1 MDAPPLMERRKA
13 AAARRQKPVRMQI
26 REFTATGDGGHGH
39 DGLPFPTELRLET
52 TEVDGRIA
60 TWFDDTWW
68 LETLRRWKDR
78 PLTIHI
84 LPTPDALLHPIV
96 LHELEMVRRLLTP
109 WRVIGHCY
117 LSEIAQPVLMPRVAV
132 NQYDEVRIIDA
143 DRPESDDYNV
153 RPARMTL
160 DEVLDRVRV
169 IQIEQQA
176 HRPLLTRAPDPN
188 RTIPHA

>member
-1 MDAPPLMERRKA
+1 METPPLMERRKA
-13 AAARRQKPVRMQI
+13 AAARRRKPRRPQV
-26 REFTATGDGGHGH
+26 REFAATGDGDHGP
-39 DGLPFPTELRLET
+39 DTVPYPTELRLET
-52 TEVDGRIA
+52 TYDDGRIA

-78 PLTIHI
+78 SLTIHV
-84 LPTPDALLHPIV
+84 LPTPEALLHPIV
-96 LHELEMVRRLLTP
+96 LHQLEMIRRMLTP

-117 LSEIAQPVLMPRVAV
+117 LPEIAQPILMPRLAI

-143 DRPESDDYNV
+143 QRPETEERDV

-160 DEVLDRVRV
+160 DEVFERVRV

-176 HRPLLTRAPDPN
+176 DRPLLTRAPG
-188 RTIPHA
+188 